1 MSFDIGRLRVIETS
15 RGVWCWLC
23 MKRST
28 AITLFVFSLVILT
41 MVGILSHGDHR
52 TDRNVP
58 GSTTGAGRASIA
70 DPGATFQERGIQP
83 PPR

>member
-1 MSFDIGRLRVIETS
+1 MSFDIGRLLVIETS
-15 RGVWCWLC
+15 RRVSCWLC

-28 AITLFVFSLVILT
+28 AISVFVFSLVVLA
-41 MVGILSHGDHR
+41 MVGILSRGDHR

-58 GSTTGAGRASIA
+58 GSTTGAGKASIA